1 MAQDAAEKP
10 AVAGDD
16 GKWTKCEEPAAVEN
30 GKVRCKKDTCIVK
43 CDDGFMLDGAG
54 KSKAGFKLFFQF
66 ILPKIIITKSFP
78 NFIVK
83 NGI

>member
-1 MAQDAAEKP
+1 MAQDTAEKP

-16 GKWTKCEEPAAVEN
+16 GKWTKCDEPAAVDN

-54 KSKAGFKLFFQF
+54 KSKAGFKLFFKLLFKF
-66 ILPKIIITKSFP
+66 ISP
-78 NFIVK
+78 
-83 NGI
+83 